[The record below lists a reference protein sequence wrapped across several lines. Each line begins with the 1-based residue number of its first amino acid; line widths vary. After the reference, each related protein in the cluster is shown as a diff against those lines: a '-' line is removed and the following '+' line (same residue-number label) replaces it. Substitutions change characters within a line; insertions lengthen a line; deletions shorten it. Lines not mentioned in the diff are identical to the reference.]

1 MEDDDYL
8 RDLMR
13 GGGSDTDDESEDG
26 RPAPGASAR
35 GGGID
40 VRAGAFAALAL
51 GGVHGSESSESES
64 ESESDADSD
73 ADSDVE
79 GGDAEGSGSGPEDT
93 AENGWTWS
101 TGAAPGATLA
111 RGATAKKKKPIL
123 MPGEKLSLKKR
134 HMAELRAARA
144 EARNGWTPEDVERE
158 LESMVAAG
166 RREWTPPGGGV
177 RAADAKIIARLARC
191 YPNLRCDSQTSAAS
205 GRKKRAYVT
214 VVNLAHPYHGGAE
227 VDAERGAVSG
237 RGRALGG
244 GGTAAAATATTSS
257 SLADGEIHPA
267 AAEAT
272 RAAKIAAPVPTRE
285 EFLAD
290 PVRLARLARFLGRGR
305 VEGTAKSSGSSR
317 GGRTGSDSRGGAG
330 RGGVDTAVHRT
341 RGPLARRAPVFNSAG
356 VVDGIGDGG
365 VARAEE
371 EEEVGEATEATEDG
385 EQRTARHPS
394 SYAAD
399 FGAFEA
405 HTTGFGSRLMRR
417 MGYVEGGGL
426 GPEGRG
432 ISEPV
437 SQSLRPKNLGLG
449 ATGAG

>member
-1 MEDDDYL
+1 MDDDDYL

-13 GGGSDTDDESEDG
+13 GGGSDSDDDSEDG

-35 GGGID
+35 GGG
-40 VRAGAFAALAL
+40 VEEGAFAALAL
-51 GGVHGSESSESES
+51 GGVHGSESSSS
-64 ESESDADSD
+64 SSSSSSPSDSD
-73 ADSDVE
+73 ADVE
-79 GGDAEGSGSGPEDT
+79 GGDASGSGSGPEDA

-123 MPGEKLSLKKR
+123 MPGEKRSLKKR

-144 EARNGWTPEDVERE
+144 EVRNGWTPQDVKRE

-177 RAADAKIIARLARC
+177 RAADAKIIRKLARC
-191 YPNLRCDSQTSAAS
+191 YPNLRCDSETSAAS
-205 GRKKRAYVT
+205 GRKKRAYVR
-214 VVNLAHPYHGGAE
+214 VVNLAHPVNHGGAE
-227 VDAERGAVSG
+227 VDAERGAFSG

-244 GGTAAAATATTSS
+244 GG
-257 SLADGEIHPA
+257 DGGGDDGDGSAISEINPA
-267 AAEAT
+267 ASA
-272 RAAKIAAPVPTRE
+272 RAAEIAAPVPTRE
-285 EFLAD
+285 KFLAD

-305 VEGTAKSSGSSR
+305 VEGTAGEGTAVSGAAASGPSR
-317 GGRTGSDSRGGAG
+317 RGAG
-330 RGGVDTAVHRT
+330 RGGVDGRGNRT
-341 RGPLARRAPVFNSAG
+341 RGRLAGHAPVFSSAG
-356 VVDGIGDGG
+356 IVDGDGDGDEKSAPG
-365 VARAEE
+365 D
-371 EEEVGEATEATEDG
+371 GDG
-385 EQRTARHPS
+385 EDENQNQNQNQNQNGSGMDRAPRHPS

-426 GPEGRG
+426 GPNGRG

-437 SQSLRPKNLGLG
+437 SQSRRPKNLGLG

>member
-1 MEDDDYL
+1 MDDDDYL

-13 GGGSDTDDESEDG
+13 GGGSDSDDDSEDG

-35 GGGID
+35 GGG
-40 VRAGAFAALAL
+40 VEEGAFAALAL
-51 GGVHGSESSESES
+51 GGVHGSESSSS
-64 ESESDADSD
+64 SSSSSPSDSD
-73 ADSDVE
+73 ADVE
-79 GGDAEGSGSGPEDT
+79 GGDASGSGSGPEDA

-123 MPGEKLSLKKR
+123 MPGEKRSLKKR

-144 EARNGWTPEDVERE
+144 EVRNGWTPQDVKRE

-177 RAADAKIIARLARC
+177 RAADAKIIRKLARC
-191 YPNLRCDSQTSAAS
+191 YPNLRCDSETSAAS
-205 GRKKRAYVT
+205 GRKKRAYVR
-214 VVNLAHPYHGGAE
+214 VVNLAHPVNHGGAE
-227 VDAERGAVSG
+227 VDAERGAFSG

-244 GGTAAAATATTSS
+244 GG
-257 SLADGEIHPA
+257 DGGDDGDGSAISEINPA
-267 AAEAT
+267 ASA
-272 RAAKIAAPVPTRE
+272 RAAEIAAPVPTRE
-285 EFLAD
+285 KFLAD
-290 PVRLARLARFLGRGR
+290 PVRLARLARFLGRCR
-305 VEGTAKSSGSSR
+305 VEGTAGEGTAVS
-317 GGRTGSDSRGGAG
+317 GRTAASGPSRRGAG
-330 RGGVDTAVHRT
+330 RGGVDGRGNRT
-341 RGPLARRAPVFNSAG
+341 RGLAGHAPVFSSAG
-356 VVDGIGDGG
+356 IVDGDGDETSAPGDGDGDDGDENQNQNQNGSG
-365 VARAEE
+365 VDRAP
-371 EEEVGEATEATEDG
+371 
-385 EQRTARHPS
+385 RHPS

-426 GPEGRG
+426 GPNGRG

-437 SQSLRPKNLGLG
+437 SQSRRPKNLGLG

>member
-1 MEDDDYL
+1 MDDDDYL

-13 GGGSDTDDESEDG
+13 GGGSDSDDDSEDG

-35 GGGID
+35 GGG
-40 VRAGAFAALAL
+40 VEEGAFAALAL
-51 GGVHGSESSESES
+51 GGVHGSESSSS
-64 ESESDADSD
+64 SSSPSPSDSD
-73 ADSDVE
+73 ADVE
-79 GGDAEGSGSGPEDT
+79 GGDASGSGSGPEDA

-123 MPGEKLSLKKR
+123 MPGEKRSLKKR

-144 EARNGWTPEDVERE
+144 EVRNGWTPQDVKRE

-177 RAADAKIIARLARC
+177 RAADAKIIRKLARC
-191 YPNLRCDSQTSAAS
+191 YPNLRCDSETSAAS
-205 GRKKRAYVT
+205 GRKKRAYVR
-214 VVNLAHPYHGGAE
+214 VVNLAHPVNHGGAE
-227 VDAERGAVSG
+227 VDAERGAFSG

-244 GGTAAAATATTSS
+244 GGG
-257 SLADGEIHPA
+257 DGNDDGNLGSAISEINPA
-267 AAEAT
+267 ASA
-272 RAAKIAAPVPTRE
+272 RAAEIAAPVPTRE
-285 EFLAD
+285 KFLAD

-305 VEGTAKSSGSSR
+305 VEGTAGEGAAVSGAAASGPSR
-317 GGRTGSDSRGGAG
+317 RGAG
-330 RGGVDTAVHRT
+330 RGGVDGRGNRT
-341 RGPLARRAPVFNSAG
+341 RGLAGHAPVFSSAG
-356 VVDGIGDGG
+356 IVDGDGDEKSAPGDGDG
-365 VARAEE
+365 DDGDQNQNQNQNQNVSGADRAP
-371 EEEVGEATEATEDG
+371 
-385 EQRTARHPS
+385 RHPS

-426 GPEGRG
+426 GPNGRG

-437 SQSLRPKNLGLG
+437 SQSRRPKNLGLG